1 MAESIVHINYV
12 RKIAEY
18 TSAIIPVELI
28 PHLLIDLPESYRK
41 PDRTIGNFLPDL
53 YYKDLKYLIIGEAK
67 TENDID
73 RKHSINQYK
82 SYIEEASL
90 FHGEKHILICT
101 SLYSYARIKN
111 LIKKLKLELN
121 TTAKFHL
128 LNDLGDIT
136 II

>member
-1 MAESIVHINYV
+1 MAESIAHIIYV
-12 RKIAEY
+12 RKIADY

-28 PHLLIDLPESYRK
+28 PYLLIDLPESCKK
-41 PDRTIGNFLPDL
+41 PDRTIGNFIPDL
-53 YYKDLKYLIIGEAK
+53 YYKDQNFLIIGEAK

-73 RKHSINQYK
+73 RNHSINQYK

-111 LIKKLKLELN
+111 LIRKLKSELN
-121 TTAKFHL
+121 TTAIFHL
-128 LNDLGDIT
+128 LNDIGDIC